1 MALSRCQA
9 DDEKIFFLIGRRRR
23 KPSQPQSLQ
32 FLPALRRHKGHLQT
46 VGLLCPEG
54 QREELA
60 ELFLRC
66 GLTRI
71 LRPGAMSDV
80 FCGEA
85 HDGEYPLRRYTR
97 MVDIQ

>member
-1 MALSRCQA
+1 MEIIVACVVSFVATALLGG
-9 DDEKIFFLIGRRRR
+9 KVI
-23 KPSQPQSLQ
+23 
-32 FLPALRRHKGHLQT
+32 LPALRRHKGHLQT

-71 LRPGAMSDV
+71 LRAGTMSDV